1 MKFLRRYRSTGAD
14 PLFGDPRRAHHGVAM
29 EGYFWRITDP
39 ATGRVV
45 IALCGANKGPKGNWS
60 TIGLASWPN
69 GFVRTEA
76 LDGSWTDPDGLGVRG
91 GFTTSASTT
100 TASAA
105 FAGDDSELHVD
116 LGGKTWEFDGAQ
128 VYSEKNWGREGF
140 PVSWWWGQAQG
151 FAEPGASLAFA
162 GGLVTSG
169 PLRVEVTALVVMLPD
184 GRVIRLGDP
193 VVSPVTTT
201 TADEEW
207 RLSGRGFGWRI
218 EVEASAP
225 LDQAFVL
232 PVPLPSEHRNTP
244 GDLEHLVGDLEVTV
258 SRFGKHVW
266 TGTTSLAALEHGG
279 LDRARAELRRRG
291 LDDTLTHAPP
301 SMPIDPDNHGSIR

>member
-1 MKFLRRYRSTGAD
+1 MRRYRSTGSD
-14 PLFGDPRRAHHGVAM
+14 PLFGDPRRAHCGVSM

-39 ATGRVV
+39 ET
-45 IALCGANKGPKGNWS
+45 
-60 TIGLASWPN
+60 
-69 GFVRTEA
+69 
-76 LDGSWTDPDGLGVRG
+76 
-91 GFTTSASTT
+91 
-100 TASAA
+100 
-105 FAGDDSELHVD
+105 
-116 LGGKTWEFDGAQ
+116 
-128 VYSEKNWGREGF
+128 
-140 PVSWWWGQAQG
+140 
-151 FAEPGASLAFA
+151 
-162 GGLVTSG
+162 
-169 PLRVEVTALVVMLPD
+169 

-193 VVSPVTTT
+193 VISPVTTT

>member
-45 IALCGANKGPKGNWS
+45 IALCGANKGPEGNWS

-105 FAGDDSELHVD
+105 FAGDD
-116 LGGKTWEFDGAQ
+116 
-128 VYSEKNWGREGF
+128 R
-140 PVSWWWGQAQG
+140 
-151 FAEPGASLAFA
+151 
-162 GGLVTSG
+162 
-169 PLRVEVTALVVMLPD
+169 
-184 GRVIRLGDP
+184 
-193 VVSPVTTT
+193 
-201 TADEEW
+201 
-207 RLSGRGFGWRI
+207 
-218 EVEASAP
+218 
-225 LDQAFVL
+225 
-232 PVPLPSEHRNTP
+232 
-244 GDLEHLVGDLEVTV
+244 
-258 SRFGKHVW
+258 
-266 TGTTSLAALEHGG
+266 
-279 LDRARAELRRRG
+279 
-291 LDDTLTHAPP
+291 
-301 SMPIDPDNHGSIR
+301 

>member
-1 MKFLRRYRSTGAD
+1 MK
-14 PLFGDPRRAHHGVAM
+14 
-29 EGYFWRITDP
+29 
-39 ATGRVV
+39 
-45 IALCGANKGPKGNWS
+45 
-60 TIGLASWPN
+60 
-69 GFVRTEA
+69 
-76 LDGSWTDPDGLGVRG
+76 
-91 GFTTSASTT
+91 
-100 TASAA
+100 
-105 FAGDDSELHVD
+105 
-116 LGGKTWEFDGAQ
+116 
-128 VYSEKNWGREGF
+128 
-140 PVSWWWGQAQG
+140 
-151 FAEPGASLAFA
+151 
-162 GGLVTSG
+162 
-169 PLRVEVTALVVMLPD
+169 VEVTALVVMLPD